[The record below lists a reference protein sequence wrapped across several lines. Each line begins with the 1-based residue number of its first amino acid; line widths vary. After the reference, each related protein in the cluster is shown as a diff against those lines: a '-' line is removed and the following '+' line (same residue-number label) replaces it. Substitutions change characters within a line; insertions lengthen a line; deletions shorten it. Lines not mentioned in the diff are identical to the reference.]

1 MLVSHEGTRETHTR
15 LTGSAQIILNLLN
28 GERRAIHSAH
38 CLAQLPRPSTHTL
51 IAEQTVQNIAHIAAA
66 HIILRKAQGVTVAHA
81 LLNIPALLRLHRNTG
96 KRHTRQ
102 ARRLY
107 RPLTAVGYRGIN
119 MAGEQMR
126 WNSPGNSPGEMD
138 IAAQHAG
145 IRELHPAADQH
156 IHRSG

>member
-1 MLVSHEGTRETHTR
+1 M
-15 LTGSAQIILNLLN
+15 
-28 GERRAIHSAH
+28 
-38 CLAQLPRPSTHTL
+38 
-51 IAEQTVQNIAHIAAA
+51 
-66 HIILRKAQGVTVAHA
+66 AHA